1 MAARSNPAAE
11 PVKRMLVITRIF
23 DAPRSVVFKMWT
35 EPRHMARWWGPKGF
49 TNPVCEID
57 ARPGGAIRI
66 VMHSPDG
73 VDHQMTGV
81 FREVV
86 EPQRLVFTTM
96 ALDQEGN
103 TLLEGLTTVTFAELG
118 GKTKLTL
125 ETRAAGVAA
134 QAPEMLK
141 GMEEGWRQS
150 LDRLEALVSAI

>member
-1 MAARSNPAAE
+1 MAARSNHAAE

-125 ETRAAGVAA
+125 ETSAAGVAA

>member
-1 MAARSNPAAE
+1 
-11 PVKRMLVITRIF
+11 MLVITRIF

-125 ETRAAGVAA
+125 ETSAAGVAA

>member
-125 ETRAAGVAA
+125 ETSAAGVAA

>member
-1 MAARSNPAAE
+1 
-11 PVKRMLVITRIF
+11 
-23 DAPRSVVFKMWT
+23 
-35 EPRHMARWWGPKGF
+35 
-49 TNPVCEID
+49 
-57 ARPGGAIRI
+57 
-66 VMHSPDG
+66 
-73 VDHQMTGV
+73 MTGV

-125 ETRAAGVAA
+125 ETSAAGVAA